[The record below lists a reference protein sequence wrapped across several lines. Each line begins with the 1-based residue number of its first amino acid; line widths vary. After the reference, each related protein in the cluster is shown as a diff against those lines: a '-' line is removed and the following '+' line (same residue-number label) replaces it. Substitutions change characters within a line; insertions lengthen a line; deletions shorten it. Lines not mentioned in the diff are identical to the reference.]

1 MDKDSAE
8 LTLKILK
15 ILDDKKALELKALF
29 VGELTTVADYFVIA
43 SGTST
48 THVKSLCDEVLERLA
63 EEGVTVNHIE
73 GYNSATWILMDYG
86 SIVVH
91 IFTKDERNFYSLERL
106 WGDAKGVICDVEER
120 AKIVCFKTP
129 TK

>member
-1 MDKDSAE
+1 MFGGTTLDKKSTD

-15 ILDDKKALELKALF
+15 ILDDKKALDIKGLY

-48 THVKSLCDEVLERLA
+48 THVKSLCDEISEKLA
-63 EEGVTVNHIE
+63 EDGVYVNHIE

-106 WGDAKGVICDVEER
+106 WGDAKEIALDN
-120 AKIVCFKTP
+120 ALSD
-129 TK
+129 

>member
-1 MDKDSAE
+1 MFGGTTLDKKSTD

-15 ILDDKKALELKALF
+15 ILDDKKALDIKGLY

-48 THVKSLCDEVLERLA
+48 THVKSLCDEISEKLA
-63 EEGVTVNHIE
+63 EDGVYVNHIE

-106 WGDAKGVICDVEER
+106 WGDAKE
-120 AKIVCFKTP
+120 IVLDNALSD
-129 TK
+129 

>member
-1 MDKDSAE
+1 MYRDSTE

-15 ILDDKKALELKALF
+15 ILDDKKALEIKALY

-48 THVKSLCDEVLERLA
+48 THVKSLCDEILEKLE
-63 EEGVTVNHIE
+63 EEGISVNHIE

-86 SIVVH
+86 NIVVH

-106 WGDAKGVICDVEER
+106 WGDAKE
-120 AKIVCFKTP
+120 IVLDNP
-129 TK
+129 IVD

>member
-1 MDKDSAE
+1 MDKKSTDI
-8 LTLKILK
+8 TLKILK
-15 ILDDKKALELKALF
+15 ILDDKKALDIKGLY

-48 THVKSLCDEVLERLA
+48 THVKSLCDEISEKLA
-63 EEGVTVNHIE
+63 EDGVYVNHIE

-91 IFTKDERNFYSLERL
+91 IFTKDERSFYSLERL
-106 WGDAKGVICDVEER
+106 WGDAKEIALDN
-120 AKIVCFKTP
+120 ALSD
-129 TK
+129 

>member
-1 MDKDSAE
+1 LDKDSAE

-15 ILDDKKALELKALF
+15 ILDDKKALEIKALY

-91 IFTKDERNFYSLERL
+91 IFTKDDRNFYSLERL
-106 WGDAKGVICDVEER
+106 WGDAKEIVLDNVIFD
-120 AKIVCFKTP
+120 
-129 TK
+129 

>member
-1 MDKDSAE
+1 MFGGITLDKKSTE

-15 ILDDKKALELKALF
+15 ILDDKKALDIKGLY

-48 THVKSLCDEVLERLA
+48 THVKSLCDEISEKLA
-63 EEGVTVNHIE
+63 EDGVYVNHIE

-106 WGDAKGVICDVEER
+106 WGDAEEI
-120 AKIVCFKTP
+120 ALDNALSD
-129 TK
+129 

>member
-1 MDKDSAE
+1 MFGGTTLDKKSTE

-15 ILDDKKALELKALF
+15 ILDDKKALDIRGLY

-48 THVKSLCDEVLERLA
+48 THVKSLCDEISEKLA
-63 EEGVTVNHIE
+63 EDGVYVNHIE

-106 WGDAKGVICDVEER
+106 WGDAKEIALDN
-120 AKIVCFKTP
+120 ALSD
-129 TK
+129 

>member
-1 MDKDSAE
+1 MDKKSTE

-15 ILDDKKALELKALF
+15 ILDDKKALDIKGLY

-48 THVKSLCDEVLERLA
+48 THVKSLCDEISEKLA
-63 EEGVTVNHIE
+63 EDGVYVNHIE

-106 WGDAKGVICDVEER
+106 WGDAEEI
-120 AKIVCFKTP
+120 ALDNALSD
-129 TK
+129 

>member
-1 MDKDSAE
+1 LDKDSAE

-15 ILDDKKALELKALF
+15 ILDDKKALEVKALY
-29 VGELTTVADYFVIA
+29 VGELTTLADYFVIA
-43 SGTST
+43 GGTST
-48 THVKSLCDEVLERLA
+48 THVKSLCDEVLERLE
-63 EEGVTVNHIE
+63 EEGITVNHIE

-106 WGDAKGVICDVEER
+106 WGDAKEIALDNVILD
-120 AKIVCFKTP
+120 
-129 TK
+129 

>member
-1 MDKDSAE
+1 MFGGITLDKKSTE

-15 ILDDKKALELKALF
+15 ILDDKKALDIKGLY

-48 THVKSLCDEVLERLA
+48 THVKSLCDEISEKLA
-63 EEGVTVNHIE
+63 EDGVYVNHIE

-106 WGDAKGVICDVEER
+106 WGDAKEIALDN
-120 AKIVCFKTP
+120 ALSD
-129 TK
+129 